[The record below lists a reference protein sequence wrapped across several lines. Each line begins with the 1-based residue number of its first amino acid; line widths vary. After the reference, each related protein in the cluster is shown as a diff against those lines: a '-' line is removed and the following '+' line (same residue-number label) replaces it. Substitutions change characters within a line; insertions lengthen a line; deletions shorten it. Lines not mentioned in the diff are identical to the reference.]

1 MEMFKPITVSG
12 SKIVDQLLLRR
23 LMDGS
28 VSLRAAVLISQKLT
42 EGVYKDA
49 DEAIEDLGVLQL
61 VNNRKGFEII
71 DQLYEQKDQDL
82 MEMFAPDRQSHG
94 ISKALFGKIIRMASG
109 MAQPHALCCYIE
121 ILKQREALAI
131 NV

>member
-109 MAQPHALCCYIE
+109 MAQPHTLCCYIE

>member
-28 VSLRAAVLISQKLT
+28 VSLRAAALISQKLS

-49 DEAIEDLGVLQL
+49 DEAIKDLGVLQL

-121 ILKQREALAI
+121 ILKQREALTT